1 MSIYLFNIDGL
12 LNKGNTAQP
21 LERRRSERI
30 TINLRAERISGN
42 ETRSVFIENISENG
56 INITIAPPEIEMD
69 YAPGNEIDLTF
80 LLPSAETVDLQCK
93 IIWACKRTP
102 PDGLTSNIGLEIIN
116 PPLKYIEWIE
126 SIFSVAL
133 PQG

>member
-12 LNKGNTAQP
+12 LDKGNTAQP

-69 YAPGNEIDLTF
+69 YIPGNEIDLTF
-80 LLPSAETVDLQCK
+80 LLPSAEIIDLQCK
-93 IIWACKRTP
+93 IIWAYERTP
-102 PDGLTSNIGLEIIN
+102 PDGLTSSIGLEIIN
-116 PPLKYIEWIE
+116 PPLKYIKFVNSLYIGPP
-126 SIFSVAL
+126 FYN
-133 PQG
+133 